1 MRKKQAKART
11 PSARPRGRPKKAAK
25 LGEVML
31 AVPLTARTK
40 RQVVRAAMLSGARS
54 VAEFQRDALALR
66 LLCATQT
73 AMRCGSLEPA
83 TAEAVLRVRDA
94 VAALRV
100 QLGRAELT
108 LERFVDSLAGE
119 E

>member
-1 MRKKQAKART
+1 MKKKVRT
-11 PSARPRGRPKKAAK
+11 PSARPRGRPKKAAR

-66 LLCATQT
+66 LLCEV
-73 AMRCGSLEPA
+73 GLDEVEPA
-83 TAEAVLRVRDA
+83 TVEAVLRLRDA

-108 LERFVDSLAGE
+108 LEGFVNGLAREG
-119 E
+119 